1 MTKVENEEAAKAVG
15 DVLDEQGVE
24 HRTINSVE
32 DLLAFEA
39 EIAGESVHEETQE

>member
-1 MTKVENEEAAKAVG
+1 MNQKKADQAAKAVG